1 MKSFSMEHTSIFF
14 TLGKKKKKKK
24 LKYNTDLKII
34 LGEK

>member
-14 TLGKKKKKKK
+14 TLGKKKKKKI
-24 LKYNTDLKII
+24 KYNTDLKII